1 MHNIKDLRKNLK
13 LYKKKLFDR
22 NFELDI
28 TEFEKLDNINRKLI
42 NEKEKLEQKKK
53 ILSKS
58 KDKSN
63 FEKSKKISEEISK
76 ISKNQLI
83 AQKNINNVLNMMPNL
98 ALDDVPIG
106 KDENSNKLISQ
117 NGSIRKFSF
126 EPKSHVEIGLINNE
140 IDFDP

>member
-28 TEFEKLDNINRKLI
+28 NEFEKLDNINRKLI
-42 NEKEKLEQKKK
+42 NEKEKLEQEKK

-63 FEKSKKISEEISK
+63 FEK
-76 ISKNQLI
+76 
-83 AQKNINNVLNMMPNL
+83 
-98 ALDDVPIG
+98 
-106 KDENSNKLISQ
+106 
-117 NGSIRKFSF
+117 
-126 EPKSHVEIGLINNE
+126 
-140 IDFDP
+140 